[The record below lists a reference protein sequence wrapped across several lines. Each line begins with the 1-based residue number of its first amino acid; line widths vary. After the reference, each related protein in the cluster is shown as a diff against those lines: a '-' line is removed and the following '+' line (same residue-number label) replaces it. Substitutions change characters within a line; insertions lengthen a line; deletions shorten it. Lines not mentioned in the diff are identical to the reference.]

1 MKTLLLNGIWQLRG
15 RRQGA
20 ENEELISLDA
30 KVPGCVQLDLS
41 EAGYLPRDLFMG
53 ENILEAEKYEDH
65 EWFYE
70 RKFAAPCERDNVYL
84 VFEGVDC
91 LAEYFI
97 NGEKIGESDNML
109 ISHEFNVGKYLTD
122 GENTLTVHISS

>member
-1 MKTLLLNGIWQLRG
+1 MKQISLNGIWQLRG

-20 ENEELISLDA
+20 ESEKFISLDA

-84 VFEGVDC
+84 VFEWEV
-91 LAEYFI
+91 
-97 NGEKIGESDNML
+97 
-109 ISHEFNVGKYLTD
+109 D
-122 GENTLTVHISS
+122 GERGINHYLCGNPPVSLEKYAEIMEKYGLWR